1 MRRVRYYQYGG
12 PEVLTVEE
20 AQLPVPGPGQ
30 VRLRTEAVGAN
41 YVDTKIRA
49 NAGSIFVR
57 PLPGSPTGDVV
68 GIVDAV
74 GPGVDPARLGDRVT
88 ALVDPDAFADFAL
101 ADAAWLAPVPQGLGP
116 GPASLLTVAAPVALR
131 LLRTGRLAEGE
142 SVLVH
147 SGAGNIGALTI
158 QLAKLL
164 GAGTVIA
171 TASTKEKLEYTR
183 ALGADVAVDYTAEG
197 WPDQVRAAAPTGVDL
212 LLDAVGGATL
222 TSGIDLLAPLGRA
235 VIYGAAS
242 GQLISLPVRSLFGLK
257 TAVGFSLLAW
267 RAARPEQARDEMTEV
282 ARYLSDG
289 RLRTRVQA
297 ALPLAEAVEAH
308 RLLEDRSAIGRI
320 LLTP

>member
-12 PEVLTVEE
+12 PEVLTVED
-20 AQLPVPGPGQ
+20 APLPVPGPGQ
-30 VRLRTEAVGAN
+30 VRLRAEAIGAN
-41 YVDTKIRA
+41 YVDTKIRS
-49 NAGSIFVR
+49 NAGSIFMR

-74 GPGVDPARLGDRVT
+74 GPDVDPALLGDRVT

-101 ADAAWLAPVPQGLGP
+101 ADAVWLAPVPEGLEP
-116 GPASLLTVAAPVALR
+116 GPASLLTVAAPVSLR
-131 LLRTGRLAEGE
+131 VLRTGRLAEGE

-164 GAGTVIA
+164 GAGIVIA
-171 TASTKEKLEYTR
+171 TASTKEKLEYAR
-183 ALGADVAVDYTAEG
+183 ALGADVVVDYTAEG
-197 WPDQVRAAAPTGVDL
+197 WPEQVRAAAPTGVDL

-242 GQLISLPVRSLFGLK
+242 GDLISLPVRSLFGLK
-257 TAVGFSLLAW
+257 AVVGFSLLAW
-267 RAARPEQARDEMTEV
+267 RAARPAQARDEMTEV
-282 ARYLSDG
+282 AQYLSDG
-289 RLRTRVQA
+289 RLRTHVQA
-297 ALPLAEAVEAH
+297 TLPLTEAAEAH

-320 LLTP
+320 LLAP